1 MRENMGRQLV
11 DAVKAA
17 RLRHLLEINTAS
29 GDLCETA
36 ERRFLDGIE
45 GAEGRAASI
54 PRKHA
59 AA

>member
-1 MRENMGRQLV
+1 MRESKGRRLV

-17 RLRHLLEINTAS
+17 RLHHLLEINTAS
-29 GDLCETA
+29 GDLGETA
-36 ERRFLDGIE
+36 ERRFLDDIDA
-45 GAEGRAASI
+45 AEGRAANI